1 MRWRLTDSTSPRH
14 LQLSFKLLL
23 VLLLG
28 SGRRLYISSNESV
41 RTTEERKRKERGKF
55 LWGVAELRALH
66 CSSKDRGTHTHTHS
80 LSVGGGNLPH
90 AESLC
95 CFGFESLPSTEQAH
109 THLPPAAPTHTHK
122 HKHTHTKSSLIASL
136 AADALPSERS
146 KVTHERERDECVES
160 VLINMSVLLSVCL
173 CGLMSLVSSG

>member
-55 LWGVAELRALH
+55 LWGFAELRALH

-80 LSVGGGNLPH
+80 
-90 AESLC
+90 EC
-95 CFGFESLPSTEQAH
+95 RRRK
-109 THLPPAAPTHTHK
+109 PAARREFVLLWIRVTALHWTSTHTPPTCSANTHSQT
-122 HKHTHTKSSLIASL
+122 HTDTKSSLIASL